1 MLYRAEI
8 VYHYTGNTSLDSDLA
23 IKIHGA
29 AMRCMSSATVEKLH
43 LPQYHALSM
52 YCLSDNAGNITLHIS
67 ALDAESGN
75 VIAKLITLP
84 SIQIY
89 GSNVPLVQVQA
100 KVKPASSLDVL
111 TKALHN
117 REVKLIF
124 ATPTVYKTAGK
135 YTAPPSPEKYFY
147 SVIRKMNQFSGIA
160 YTYEEFL
167 QAWAQCRVKEYE
179 LYTKAHLVT
188 GYTYTGMTG
197 NMTLVLPKEA
207 AAAQR
212 MKEVL
217 CYAVYSGLGSKTAQ
231 GMGGFQILS

>member
-8 VYHYTGNTSLDSDLA
+8 VYHYAGNTSLDSDLA

-29 AMRCMSSATVEKLH
+29 VMHFIPSAIAKKLH
-43 LPQYHALSM
+43 LPQYHSLAM
-52 YCLSDNAGNITLHIS
+52 YCLSDNVGNVTLYIS
-67 ALDAESGN
+67 ALDAESSS

-89 GSNVPLVQVQA
+89 GSTVPLIQVKT
-100 KVKPASSLDVL
+100 KVKPASSLDAL
-111 TKALHN
+111 TKVLRN

-147 SVIRKMNQFSGIA
+147 SVIQKMNQFSGIA
-160 YTYEEFL
+160 YAYENFL
-167 QAWAQCRVKEYE
+167 QDWAQCRIKEYE
-179 LYTKAHLVT
+179 LHTKAYPVT
-188 GYTYTGMTG
+188 GYIYTGMTG
-197 NMTLVLPKEA
+197 NMTLVLPKEET
-207 AAAQR
+207 AAQR

-231 GMGGFQILS
+231 GMGGFQILN